1 MTLWSSRDLRA
12 ATGGTGGADATGVS
26 IDTRTLAPGDL
37 FVALVGENADGHR
50 YVADALAR
58 GAACA
63 MVHAEVP
70 GFGGDARLLRVADTL
85 AGLADLG
92 RFARTRFTGKV
103 AAITGSVGKTTAKA
117 MLARIL
123 AAHGATHA
131 AVASYNNQW
140 GLPLT
145 LARMAPDAAYAVV
158 EIGMNHAGEVAP
170 LAHLARPHLALITA
184 IAPVHVGHLG
194 SLEAIAD
201 EKGSIFSGLEPG
213 GVAVIPAEAP
223 HAGRLRAAAGG
234 HTVLSFGTGREADAR
249 LIEAESDASGVRLRA
264 RVLGVEIETSL
275 AAPGAHMAMNATA
288 AMLAAS
294 ALGIA
299 PREAAATLCGFAPV
313 RGRGER
319 RVLHVRGGE
328 ALLLD
333 ESYNAS
339 APSVRAALAVLALQK
354 AERRVAVL
362 GDMLE
367 LGEAGPAEHL
377 SLVPDI
383 ARDADR
389 LHVCGRLMRLVY
401 DAVPERLRGVWAE
414 DSDALAPQVVADL
427 SAGDAVLVKGSLGS
441 RMARIV
447 AALEEAAA

>member
-1 MTLWSSRDLRA
+1 MTLWSASDLRT
-12 ATGGTGGADATGVS
+12 ATGGVGGADASGVS

-37 FVALVGENADGHR
+37 FVALVGESDGHR

-70 GFGGDARLLRVADTL
+70 GLGDDARLLRVADTL
-85 AGLADLG
+85 KGLADLG
-92 RFARTRFTGKV
+92 RFARGRFGGKV

-123 AAHGATHA
+123 AAHGTTHA
-131 AVASYNNQW
+131 AVASYNNHW

-170 LAHLARPHLALITA
+170 LARLARPHVALITS
-184 IAPVHVGHLG
+184 IAPVHIGYLG

-201 EKGSIFSGLEPG
+201 EKGSIFSGLGPG
-213 GVAVIPAEAP
+213 GVAIIPAEAP
-223 HAGRLRAAAGG
+223 HARRLRAAAGG
-234 HTVLSFGTGREADAR
+234 HQVLTFGSGAEADAV
-249 LIEAESDASGVRLRA
+249 LLASGSDAGGVRLRA
-264 RVLGVEIETSL
+264 RVLGVEIETDL
-275 AAPGAHMAMNATA
+275 AAPGAHMAMNAVA
-288 AMLAAS
+288 AMLAAG

-299 PREAAATLCGFAPV
+299 PRDAAAALCGFAPV

-319 RVLHVRGGE
+319 RVLRARGGE

-354 AERRVAVL
+354 ATRRVAVL

-367 LGEAGPAEHL
+367 LGEAGPEEHL

-389 LHVCGRLMRLVY
+389 LHACGRLMRLVY
-401 DAVPERLRGVWAE
+401 DAVPERLRGAWAE
-414 DSDALAPQVVADL
+414 DSDALAPQVAADL
-427 SAGDAVLVKGSLGS
+427 RAGDAVLVKGSLGS